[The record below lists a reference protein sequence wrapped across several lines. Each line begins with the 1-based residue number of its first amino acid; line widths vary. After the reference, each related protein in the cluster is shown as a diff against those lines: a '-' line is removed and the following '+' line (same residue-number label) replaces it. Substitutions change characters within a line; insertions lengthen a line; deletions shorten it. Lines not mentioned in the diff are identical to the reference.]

1 MAKRR
6 LILNEDQI
14 PDVGGV
20 ALDTNYMKSS
30 LVAFPAIPDVTGG
43 GKFAYS
49 IADAL
54 PVGGFLNMPNGSI
67 VVMESCFK
75 LVVPKLDPY
84 NIYSLVSISAE
95 LCGYNIT
102 LTPSSVGYIMTS
114 TTFCHLKN
122 TYMKIS
128 DTVATSSYELTLQ
141 RFGNAITPKIT
152 NNTTNDDGFIPNTN
166 RNAEIEFGFDLDAG
180 NRLKFYYHYVNVYYP
195 S

>member
-1 MAKRR
+1 
-6 LILNEDQI
+6 
-14 PDVGGV
+14 
-20 ALDTNYMKSS
+20 
-30 LVAFPAIPDVTGG
+30 
-43 GKFAYS
+43 
-49 IADAL
+49 
-54 PVGGFLNMPNGSI
+54 
-67 VVMESCFK
+67 
-75 LVVPKLDPY
+75 
-84 NIYSLVSISAE
+84 
-95 LCGYNIT
+95 
-102 LTPSSVGYIMTS
+102 
-114 TTFCHLKN
+114 LKN